1 MQDVIIADT
10 SCLILLDNIG
20 ELELLKQLYQRITVT
35 PEIAEEFEKK
45 LPNWISIASPSNKT
59 YQQILEVSI
68 DRGEASAIALALE
81 HKNCILIIDDLKGR
95 KFAEQVGITITGTL
109 GIITKAKQVGKINS
123 VKPYLDKIQ
132 NTNFRISNELIKII
146 LKNSGEA

>member
-1 MQDVIIADT
+1 MQDVIIADI

-20 ELELLKQLYQRITVT
+20 ELKLLKQLYQRITIT
-35 PEIAEEFEKK
+35 PEIAEEFEKN
-45 LPNWISIASPSNKT
+45 LPDWIRIASPSNKT

-81 HKNCILIIDDLKGR
+81 NKNCILIIDDLKGR
-95 KFAEQVGITITGTL
+95 KFAEQVGLTITGTL
-109 GIITKAKQVGKINS
+109 GIITKAKQLGKINS

-132 NTNFRISNELIKII
+132 NTNFRISNEL
-146 LKNSGEA
+146 